1 MDHIAD
7 HTVNNLNRTLGED
20 VMDKY
25 YTPGE
30 NIKDYT
36 IIKIIGEGRYGIAYL
51 CEKNTN
57 EKYVIKQLKKDMIEK
72 SKNKLFFEEEIM
84 KSFDDKNF
92 PKFIEKFEYDNTKY
106 YVIEYIEGKDFYE
119 LLTFDEYEF
128 TRNEIYDIAE
138 KLLNII
144 ITLQEKNIVHRDIRI
159 SNVIMNE
166 KKDLVLID
174 FGLARYIDSKR
185 YKKEIDYWYMADF
198 LLHLYY
204 SSYDDESTKLE
215 EKPWYEELDLN
226 NEELNFLKRLM
237 GMEKTYENTDEIMT
251 DLLKI
256 KNKTK

>member
-1 MDHIAD
+1 M
-7 HTVNNLNRTLGED
+7 
-20 VMDKY
+20 
-25 YTPGE
+25 PGE

-57 EKYVIKQLKKDMIEK
+57 KKYVIKQLKKDMIEK
-72 SKNKLFFEEEIM
+72 SKKKLFYEEEIM
-84 KSFDDKNF
+84 KSLDDKKF
-92 PKFIEKFEYDNTKY
+92 PKFIEKFDYDNTRY

-119 LLTFDEYEF
+119 LLYFDEYEF

-138 KLLNII
+138 KIINII
-144 ITLQEKNIVHRDIRI
+144 IDLQEKNIVHRDIRI

-174 FGLARYIDSKR
+174 FGLARYIDDEKYR
-185 YKKEIDYWYMADF
+185 KEIDYWYMADF

-204 SSYDDESTKLE
+204 SSYDEGMELK

-226 NEELNFLKRLM
+226 NEELIFMKRLM
-237 GMEKTYENTDEIMT
+237 GIEIPYENTDEMMT
-251 DLLKI
+251 DLIKI
-256 KNKTK
+256 KKTNM